1 MKTVLSYG
9 GGVQTTALGIM
20 VCQSKVHAD
29 IVIFADTGCERPET
43 YWYMDNYMKP
53 MFAEADIPFHVVRS
67 ESPSSQPDLY
77 GSLWKYRDIVN
88 IQFRRCTSTY
98 KFEPI
103 RKFLKDWDVGL
114 SGRDVNMLI
123 GFSADEAKRAT
134 KKKSS
139 NKGWAKTSYPLM
151 ELGLTGADCQRLI
164 SDEGLPIPTKSSCY
178 ICPFQPPFEWQWL
191 KANHP
196 ELFQKVLDLEA
207 RFHERKPH
215 LKDTAGAYRGLP
227 LRHIAEGQQYSMGLT
242 LERSCWDGSC
252 GH

>member
-67 ESPSSQPDLY
+67 EILSRQQGLY
-77 GSLWKYRDIVN
+77 GELWGGKQIINVM
-88 IQFRRCTSTY
+88 RRSCTDHY
-98 KFEPI
+98 KVRPI
-103 RKFLKDWDVGL
+103 RKFLKDWGVGL
-114 SGRDVNMLI
+114 SGRDVNMII
-123 GFSADEAKRAT
+123 GFSADEANRAEKRQG
-134 KKKSS
+134 KKEYY
-139 NKGWAKTSYPLM
+139 GKTSYPLM

-164 SDEGLPIPTKSSCY
+164 SDEGLPIPIKSSCY

-196 ELFQKVLDLEA
+196 ELFQKALDLEA
-207 RFHERKPH
+207 RFHERYPQH
-215 LKDTAGAYRGLP
+215 RDTIGVYRGLP